1 MVSMRSVL
9 VAAAAAL
16 LIATPAAAQ
25 DRAVTFFARGGGYN
39 GLTDLNDAGD
49 ADLKKVGY
57 TLGGGIAVQ
66 LHRYVSLRGD
76 LSFGRNELRR
86 NGAETGADL
95 SRLGYTAAVQLQ
107 YPTASGFQPYA
118 FAGAGGITLHEV
130 GTDENRTK
138 PAGLFGVGLAYTIP
152 RTPLALFVEGQGWL
166 YELDGLNG
174 PLAGY
179 DKTQFD
185 SGWSGGISY
194 RLPF

>member
-1 MVSMRSVL
+1 MMSTRSVL
-9 VAAAAAL
+9 LAVAAAL
-16 LIATPAAAQ
+16 LIAAPAAGQ

-57 TLGGGIAVQ
+57 TVGGGIAVQ
-66 LHRYVSLRGD
+66 LHRYISVRGD
-76 LSFGRNELRR
+76 LSFGRNELQLD
-86 NGAETGADL
+86 GTETDDEL
-95 SRLGYTAAVQLQ
+95 SRLAYTAAVQLQ
-107 YPTASGFQPYA
+107 YPTAAGLEPYA

-138 PAGLFGVGLAYTIP
+138 PAGTFGVGLAYSIP
-152 RTPLALFVEGQGWL
+152 RTPLALFVEGQGWV
-166 YELDGLNG
+166 YKLDGLNG
-174 PLAGY
+174 PLSDY
-179 DKTQFD
+179 DKTQLD

>member
-1 MVSMRSVL
+1 MTWTRSIL

-57 TLGGGIAVQ
+57 TVGGGVAVQ
-66 LHRYVSLRGD
+66 LHRYVSVRGD

-86 NGAETGADL
+86 DGAGTGADL

-107 YPTASGFQPYA
+107 YPTAAGLEPYA

-138 PAGLFGVGLAYTIP
+138 PAGTFGVGLAYSIP
-152 RTPLALFVEGQGWL
+152 RTPLALFVEGQGWV
-166 YELDGLNG
+166 YKLDGLNG
-174 PLAGY
+174 PLSDY
-179 DKTQFD
+179 DKTQLD

>member
-1 MVSMRSVL
+1 MIAAHDAAQDSGPGVVPCGSGGAWPIHAGEGAALPFHDHRERGVGIMTWTRRIL

-39 GLTDLNDAGD
+39 ALTDLNDAGD

-57 TLGGGIAVQ
+57 TVGGGVAVQ
-66 LHRYVSLRGD
+66 LHRYVSVRGD

-86 NGAETGADL
+86 DGARTGADL

-107 YPTASGFQPYA
+107 YPTTAGLEPYA

-130 GTDENRTK
+130 GT
-138 PAGLFGVGLAYTIP
+138 
-152 RTPLALFVEGQGWL
+152 
-166 YELDGLNG
+166 
-174 PLAGY
+174 
-179 DKTQFD
+179 
-185 SGWSGGISY
+185 
-194 RLPF
+194 